1 MSSAKKVCNEEAR
14 CHAVNESVL
23 MWRERREGVGPMDEQ
38 LYLRAKMLSWAVK
51 FMASRLRGV

>member
-1 MSSAKKVCNEEAR
+1 
-14 CHAVNESVL
+14 
-23 MWRERREGVGPMDEQ
+23 VGPMDEQ